1 MMSHSESPPSSS
13 VVDVSS
19 QWRLLLLLLIL
30 LLPGLVMTSSP
41 RSVALWHRSNK
52 LSNINACHWSKMA
65 DGTLTVRCNGFRLT
79 EVPVG
84 LTNRTT
90 RLFLN
95 KNLISSLPADSFSDL
110 FLLNELDLSHNQ
122 LSFLEVGCFNGLA
135 SSLRFLDLSS
145 NQLSLLDP
153 AVFDGLQV
161 IATLTQNPWHCDCRM
176 QVSSTCPGA
185 EMCSRSVL
193 TAFCSVQLSMP
204 RLDLD
209 SASLAEVICQ
219 TSDLPNLGAVGLP
232 MLLLME
238 DWDLCRSVRRTH
250 DFLALVTMFLW
261 FFMLISYLIYYIR
274 ENEAVAHQHLEYLK
288 FLEILHPACN

>member
-1 MMSHSESPPSSS
+1 MSHSESPPSSYS

-30 LLPGLVMTSSP
+30 PLPGLVMTLSP
-41 RSVALWHRSNK
+41 RSVALWRRSNK
-52 LSNINACHWSKMA
+52 VSTINACHWSELA
-65 DGTLTVRCNGFRLT
+65 DGALMVHCSGLRLT

-145 NQLSLLDP
+145 NQLSTLDP

-161 IATLTQNPWHCDCRM
+161 ITNLTQNPWHCDCRM
-176 QVSSTCPGA
+176 
-185 EMCSRSVL
+185 
-193 TAFCSVQLSMP
+193 QLSMP

-238 DWDLCRSVRRTH
+238 DWDLCRCVRRTH
-250 DFLALVTMFLW
+250 DFLTLVTMFLW
-261 FFMLISYLIYYIR
+261 FFMLISYLVYYIR

-288 FLEILHPACN
+288 FLEILRLPCD

>member
-52 LSNINACHWSKMA
+52 LSNINVCHWSKMA

-176 QVSSTCPGA
+176 Q
-185 EMCSRSVL
+185 
-193 TAFCSVQLSMP
+193 LSMP